1 MSDQPVSTV
10 GVVGGGAMGVGI
22 AYVFSAA
29 GCEVTI
35 VEPDDDRR
43 AAAGATVVE
52 RAEKYEAR
60 GKLASEDASHVSDT
74 LEVAADV
81 AELPTGMDLIVEAVP
96 EVIDLKHTVLA
107 SIEAREPA
115 LLGTNTSAL
124 GIGSLAAPLKRP
136 DRFIG
141 MHFFNPVWAI
151 PLLEL
156 ITGADTSAETVA
168 RVEEIGR
175 FIGKET
181 ILIKDVP
188 GFATSRLGVMLG
200 LEAVRMAED
209 GVASAEDIDR
219 AMALG
224 YRHPMGPLRLTDL
237 VGVDVRLHIATQLSE
252 SLGPRFNPPQLMKDM
267 VERGDLGRKSGR
279 GFFDWNEE

>member
-1 MSDQPVSTV
+1 MSGTPVSTV
-10 GVVGGGAMGVGI
+10 GVVGGGTMGVGI

-29 GCEVTI
+29 GCEVTL
-35 VEPDDDRR
+35 VEPDDARR
-43 AAAGATVVE
+43 AAARAAVLE
-52 RAEKYEAR
+52 RAEKYEER
-60 GKLASEDASHVSDT
+60 GRLAGEDASHVADT
-74 LEVAADV
+74 LETAAT
-81 AELPTGMDLIVEAVP
+81 ASELPAGMDLVVEAVP
-96 EVIDLKHTVLA
+96 EIVGLKHQVLQE
-107 SIEAREPA
+107 IEVREPA

-124 GIGSLAAPLKRP
+124 GIGLLTEPLARP

-141 MHFFNPVWAI
+141 MHFFNPVWSM

-156 ITGADTSAETVA
+156 IRGASTSDDTVA
-168 RVEEIGR
+168 RTEAAGR
-175 FIGKET
+175 LIGKET
-181 ILIKDVP
+181 ILVADVP

-200 LEAVRMAED
+200 LEAVRMLDD

-237 VGVDVRLHIATQLSE
+237 VGVDVRLHIAEQLSE
-252 SLGPRFNPPQLMKDM
+252 SLGPRFTPPQLMRDM

-279 GFFDWNEE
+279 GFFDWSGE

>member
-1 MSDQPVSTV
+1 MSDLPVSTV
-10 GVVGGGAMGVGI
+10 GVVGGGTMGIGI

-29 GCEVTI
+29 GCQVTI
-35 VEPDDDRR
+35 VEPDEQRR
-43 AAAGATVVE
+43 SAARDAVIA
-52 RAEKYEAR
+52 RAEKSEER

-74 LEVAADV
+74 LDV
-81 AELPTGMDLIVEAVP
+81 AGDASELPTGMDLIVEAVP
-96 EVIDLKHTVLA
+96 EVIDLKHEVLA
-107 SIEAREPA
+107 GIEAREPA

-124 GIGSLAAPLKRP
+124 GIGLLAEPLERP
-136 DRFIG
+136 ERFIG
-141 MHFFNPVWAI
+141 MHFFNPVWSM

-156 ITGADTSAETVA
+156 IRGDATSEETITK
-168 RVEEIGR
+168 VEEIGR

-181 ILIKDVP
+181 ILVKDVP

-200 LEAVRMAED
+200 LEAIRMLED

-219 AMALG
+219 AMMLG
-224 YRHPMGPLRLTDL
+224 YRHPMGPLQLTDL

-252 SLGPRFNPPQLMKDM
+252 SLGSRFAPPQLMKDM

-279 GFFDWNEE
+279 GFFEWGNE